1 MIEHFDDSQTFLSGS
16 TQKSPIILNLFFF
29 GLILVS
35 IVVAGFFGK
44 DFLSFFMFYMF
55 FGFPLMVIYKNNIIA
70 MLPENISSKLVD
82 DIQSINHELQEDGTE
97 TNSQITT
104 LSTPKR
110 NKELFIMFL
119 GTTCYILS
127 LYILIKRRY
136 ELTGLAISFFF
147 CIVSNIIIGDLF

>member
-1 MIEHFDDSQTFLSGS
+1 MIEHFDDSQTFLPGS

-55 FGFPLMVIYKNNIIA
+55 FGFPLMVIYKKNIIA
-70 MLPENISSKLVD
+70 ILPENISSKLVS
-82 DIQSINHELQEDGTE
+82 DIQSINQELQDDGNE
-97 TNSQITT
+97 TKTQITT
-104 LSTPKR
+104 ISTPKR

-119 GTTCYILS
+119 GSVCYVLS
-127 LYILIKRRY
+127 IYILIQRMH
-136 ELTGLAISFFF
+136 ELVGLAISFFF
-147 CIVSNIIIGDLF
+147 CIISNIIIGDLF

>member
-1 MIEHFDDSQTFLSGS
+1 MIEHFEEQQFLPGS

-55 FGFPLMVIYKNNIIA
+55 FGFPLMVIYKKNIIA
-70 MLPENISSKLVD
+70 LLPENISSKLVS
-82 DIQSINHELQEDGTE
+82 DIQSINQELQEDGINTK
-97 TNSQITT
+97 SQITT
-104 LSTPKR
+104 ISTPKR

-119 GTTCYILS
+119 GSTCYILS
-127 LYILIKRRY
+127 IYILIKRRH

-147 CIVSNIIIGDLF
+147 CIISNIIIGDLF